1 MTAASPRA
9 FRSVSL
15 VDPSH
20 DQHGGKALEQSFQK
34 CAVRK
39 LSESEASRGQLVE
52 HDAKMARVIAALW
65 AAFPEAVSENDLAE
79 RAAPYFRR
87 RDGTAIDP
95 KTVRLWLQGVSL
107 PRAEFIFVLIGM
119 VGAGFFGL
127 PLKPASKRS
136 AR

>member
-1 MTAASPRA
+1 M
-9 FRSVSL
+9 
-15 VDPSH
+15 
-20 DQHGGKALEQSFQK
+20 EESFQK
-34 CAVRK
+34 CGAAEHRGG
-39 LSESEASRGQLVE
+39 ASARAALVA
-52 HDAKMARVIAALW
+52 HDAKIAQVIAALW

-87 RDGTAIDP
+87 RDGSAIDP

-127 PLKPASKRS
+127 PLQPV
-136 AR
+136 ARRGA